1 MARQRERISAVQ
13 RSPDDTMSHFLGPS
27 SVVVVVV
34 TRAYLVVEAIP
45 LVRKTSTMQ

>member
-1 MARQRERISAVQ
+1 MARQRELFIVQ